1 MPQPRPIILHP
12 SDIPAR
18 ERGGGV
24 TTIPLVT
31 RHTGATRFING
42 FTLFAPGAAVQLHYH
57 NCDES
62 VLLLEGA
69 AVAEIDG
76 AEYAV
81 RPGDVSFIP
90 TGIHHRFRNASGTEA
105 MKIMWTYASID
116 ADRTIVATGEN
127 RKIDDE
133 HEAASAGRAVS
144 TTEVPKSADA

>member
-1 MPQPRPIILHP
+1 MSAAQPIILRP
-12 SDIPAR
+12 SCIPAR

-31 RHTGATRFING
+31 RHTGATSFING
-42 FTLFAPGAAVQLHYH
+42 LTRFAPGAAVQLHYH

-62 VLLLEGA
+62 VLLLEGEA
-69 AVAEIDG
+69 IAEIDG
-76 AEYAV
+76 EIYMIQ
-81 RPGDVSFIP
+81 PGDVSFIP
-90 TGIHHRFRNASGTEA
+90 SGIHHRFRNASNSET

-133 HEAASAGRAVS
+133 HGVACNV
-144 TTEVPKSADA
+144 TP